1 MLDESVADRW
11 LSLASREESILEG
24 LVLILQS
31 DQQAVA
37 SARAEEIEGN
47 VRRKEAVLAEMRLLE
62 ESRKGFLDSLPE
74 GTGGFT
80 GLAPHFPAS
89 RRARADASLSR
100 LRSLGEAAAELNE
113 LSRRIMIH
121 GLFLVRSTL
130 GAMTGGA
137 GDSGY
142 GEKGGVRQRAS
153 TGRIVRQNV

>member
-1 MLDESVADRW
+1 MLDESVVDRW
-11 LSLASREESILEG
+11 FSLSSREESILEG
-24 LVLILQS
+24 LVLVLQS

-47 VRRKEAVLAEMRLLE
+47 VRRKEAVLAEMRLLDE
-62 ESRKGFLDSLPE
+62 ARKSFLDSLPE
-74 GTGGFT
+74 GAEGFAGMT
-80 GLAPHFPAS
+80 PHFPDS
-89 RRARADASLSR
+89 LRARADASLSS
-100 LRSLGEAAAELNE
+100 LRSLREAAAELNE

-130 GAMTGGA
+130 GAMTGGD

-142 GEKGGVRQRAS
+142 GEKGGRKQRAS

>member
-11 LSLASREESILEG
+11 LSISSREESILEG

-37 SARAEEIEGN
+37 SARVEEIEGN
-47 VRRKEAVLAEMRLLE
+47 VRRKEAALTEMQLLE
-62 ESRKGFLDSLPE
+62 ESRKSFLESLPE
-74 GTGGFT
+74 GAGGFAALT
-80 GLAPHFPAS
+80 PHFPAS

-100 LRSLGEAAAELNE
+100 LRSLREAAAELNE

-130 GAMTGGA
+130 GVMTCGA
-137 GDSGY
+137 GDTGY
-142 GEKGGVRQRAS
+142 GEKGDRTQRTS

>member
-11 LSLASREESILEG
+11 LSISSGEESLLER

-37 SARAEEIEGN
+37 SARVEEIEGN

-62 ESRKGFLDSLPE
+62 ESRKRFLDSLPE
-74 GTGGFT
+74 GADGFA
-80 GLAPHFPAS
+80 GMPPLFPVS

-100 LRSLGEAAAELNE
+100 LRSLRDAAAELNE

-130 GAMTGGA
+130 GAMTCGA
-137 GDSGY
+137 GESGY
-142 GEKGGVRQRAS
+142 GEKGSRRQRTS